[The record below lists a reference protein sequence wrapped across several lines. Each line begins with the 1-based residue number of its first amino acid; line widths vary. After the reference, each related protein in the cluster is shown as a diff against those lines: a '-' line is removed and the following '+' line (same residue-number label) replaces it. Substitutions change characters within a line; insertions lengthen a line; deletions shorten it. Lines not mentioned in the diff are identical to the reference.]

1 MGKRQWLSR
10 LLVFLTISLSTLL
23 FIQGCGSKEAGSNKA
38 EVTKEIMPIYTAGS
52 GGAAYILGGGIAS
65 IANKYIPSVNLVAEA
80 STGSLGMVQLMDDRS
95 KQGKGAFA
103 VIASDG
109 VYNGYNG
116 QNEFKQPYPSLR
128 AVSFLYGAELY
139 LVVPR
144 DSSIKSYVDVKGKRI
159 GVGAPG
165 STVATLA
172 SLIIEKSGVGKDQ
185 YKALPLGYQ
194 EVVQGIQD
202 GSIDGG
208 FLAGASPVAAYNE
221 LSSSEDVRIIPV
233 DEAVAMDIV
242 KNNPYYYQTKVQ
254 AGAYKGIDKDIP
266 VLAFGVLILTN
277 EKASD
282 DIVYNLIKTLLEKHD
297 ELVAIHKTA
306 QQMRPETVLTSIGI
320 PIHSG
325 AEKYY
330 REAGLLKD

>member
-1 MGKRQWLSR
+1 MVKRSWLSGMLM
-10 LLVFLTISLSTLL
+10 LLIISLSTLFFL
-23 FIQGCGSKEAGSNKA
+23 QGCGSKEAVSDKA
-38 EVTKEIMPIYTAGS
+38 EVTKELMPIYTAGS

-65 IANKYIPSVNLVAEA
+65 IANKYIPELNLVAEA

-116 QNEFKQPYPSLR
+116 QNEFKQAYPSLR

-139 LVVPR
+139 LVVPQ
-144 DSSIKSYVDVKGKRI
+144 DSSVKSYADLKGKRI

-165 STVATLA
+165 STVASLA
-172 SLIIEKSGVGKDQ
+172 SLLIEKSGVGKDQ

-194 EVVQGIQD
+194 EVVQGIKD

-208 FLAGASPVAAYNE
+208 FLAGAAPVAAYNE

-233 DEAVAMDIV
+233 DEAIAQDIV
-242 KNNPYYYQTKVQ
+242 KNNPYYYQAKVK
-254 AGAYKGIDKDIP
+254 AGAYKGIDSDVP

-282 DIVYNLIKTLLEKHD
+282 DLVYNLIKTLLEKHE

-306 QQMRPETVLTSIGI
+306 QQMTPETVLTSIGI
-320 PIHSG
+320 PIHPG

-330 REAGLLKD
+330 KEAGLLKD

>member
-1 MGKRQWLSR
+1 MVKSRWLLR
-10 LLVFLTISLSTLL
+10 MTVLLMISLSTLV
-23 FIQGCGSKEAGSNKA
+23 FIQGCGSKEATSNKA
-38 EVTKEIMPIYTAGS
+38 EVKKEPVPVYTAGS

-65 IANKYIPSVNLVAEA
+65 IANKYIPGLNLVAEA

-95 KQGKGAFA
+95 KQGKSAFA

-116 QNEFKQPYPSLR
+116 QNEFKQAYPSLR

-144 DSSIKSYVDVKGKRI
+144 DSSIKSYADVKGKRI
-159 GVGAPG
+159 GLGAPG
-165 STVATLA
+165 STVASLA

-194 EVVQGIQD
+194 EVVQGITD

-208 FLAGASPVAAYNE
+208 FLAGAAPVAAYNE
-221 LSSSEDVRIIPV
+221 LSSSKDVRIIPV
-233 DEAVAMDIV
+233 EEAVAQDIV
-242 KNNPYYYQTKVQ
+242 KNNPYYYQTKVKS
-254 AGAYKGIDKDIP
+254 GTYKGIDSDIP

-277 EKASD
+277 EKTSD
-282 DIVYNLIKTLLEKHD
+282 DLVYNLIKTLLDKHE
-297 ELVAIHKTA
+297 ELVAVHKTA
-306 QQMRPETVLTSIGI
+306 QQMTPETVLTSIGI
-320 PIHSG
+320 PLHPG

-330 REAGLLKD
+330 REAGLLKN